1 MIPCGCSRLA
11 SRKLASHKTVFVC
24 VISHLTCGRMY
35 TYISPNTK
43 QNKKTGT
50 VRSSS
55 QVNASEGVRLTGAG
69 KSIKVAVEEDDAHG
83 AWDHGGF
90 HLLTEADITRN
101 PL

>member
-1 MIPCGCSRLA
+1 MFA
-11 SRKLASHKTVFVC
+11 
-24 VISHLTCGRMY
+24 
-35 TYISPNTK
+35 YISLNTK
-43 QNKKTGT
+43 QKKTGT
-50 VRSSS
+50 VRSTSR
-55 QVNASEGVRLTGAG
+55 VNASEGVRLTGAG